1 MLANPRVEAI
11 LEQRRQRALAL
22 EREARE
28 RDPHQGTGARTIA
41 LLGVTLL
48 ALGAGIVASFS
59 SREPS
64 PPELVAFLGVVLAL
78 LLVGAYGLR
87 KRLLDTVFNRQVFS
101 CLVISMGVMLF
112 GRLVGLF
119 VEVPAAVHFARDSF
133 VTAGVMAVCAASM
146 LRWTFIIALIFGI
159 TGTLRMVFPEQSLQ
173 LFVFTTVIA
182 MALATVTSWW
192 SSRRAS

>member
-1 MLANPRVEAI
+1 MARVEAI

-28 RDPHQGTGARTIA
+28 RDPNQGTGARTIA

-48 ALGAGIVASFS
+48 ALGAAIVASFS
-59 SREPS
+59 SRVPS
-64 PPELVAFLGVVLAL
+64 PRELVAFPCVVLVSVLA
-78 LLVGAYGLR
+78 GAFVLR
-87 KRLLDTVFNRQVFS
+87 RRLLDTAFNRQVFS

-133 VTAGVMAVCAASM
+133 VTAGVMALCAVSM
-146 LRWTFIIALIFGI
+146 LRWTFIIAVVFGV
-159 TGTLRMVFPEQSLQ
+159 TGTLCMVLPEQSLQ
-173 LFVFTTVIA
+173 LFVFTPVVALT
-182 MALATVTSWW
+182 LATVTSWW
-192 SSRRAS
+192 SSRRAT